1 MDFNC
6 ICGAAWTQISV
17 SQIKDHVAEC
27 NPAKNLVKSNN
38 DEIKIKIGNVFSL
51 KNPSSPKKK
60 VNVTR
65 KRVYPKTEV
74 TKRPKRRKK
83 FKCVDCGKFFNEFS
97 QNQSNLKVK
106 FVSEE
111 QSEAILD
118 LKDVVKTGSNLKL
131 KLFLC
136 NICKFATSD
145 KSTLDQHRIQCV
157 DSQNIK

>member
-6 ICGAAWTQISV
+6 ICGAAWTQINV
-17 SQIKDHVAEC
+17 SQIKDHVANC
-27 NPAKNLVKSNN
+27 NPAKSLVESNN

-51 KNPSSPKKK
+51 KNSSSPRMKD
-60 VNVTR
+60 NLTR
-65 KRVYPKTEV
+65 KRVNPKTEV

-97 QNQSNLKVK
+97 QTQSSLKVK
-106 FVSEE
+106 FVSQE
-111 QSEAILD
+111 QPEAILD
-118 LKDVVKTGSNLKL
+118 LEDVEIVSNLKL

-136 NICKFATSD
+136 SICKFATSD

>member
-17 SQIKDHVAEC
+17 SQIKDHVAKC
-27 NPAKNLVKSNN
+27 NPAKTLVKSNN

-51 KNPSSPKKK
+51 KNSSSPKKK
-60 VNVTR
+60 DNVTR

-97 QNQSNLKVK
+97 QNQSNLKVQ
-106 FVSEE
+106 FVSDE
-111 QSEAILD
+111 QSEAI
-118 LKDVVKTGSNLKL
+118 
-131 KLFLC
+131 
-136 NICKFATSD
+136 
-145 KSTLDQHRIQCV
+145 
-157 DSQNIK
+157 